1 LVRLPRPGQATL
13 LKLSYRGGP
22 GMLAWAFHRIS
33 GVAIWAFILLH
44 VLDIWLAQANPALYD
59 DVLQIYASP
68 AGRVGETLLG
78 AALLY
83 HALNG
88 LRIIVMDFWPSL
100 TAYHKQMWYANW
112 VIFVVVGLPGAFI
125 ILRPVFGL

>member
-1 LVRLPRPGQATL
+1 MTL
-13 LKLSYRGGP
+13 RYRGGE

-44 VLDIWLAQANPALYD
+44 ILDIWLVGVNPELYNE
-59 DVLQIYASP
+59 VLQVYASP
-68 AGRVGETLLG
+68 VGRVLEALLG

-88 LRIIVMDFWPSL
+88 LRIVIMDFWPSM
-100 TAYHKQMWYANW
+100 TRYHRQLWYANW
-112 VIFVVVGLPGAFI
+112 VVFLLIGI
-125 ILRPVFGL
+125 PVLVQIMAPAFGLAPPFGIHA

>member
-1 LVRLPRPGQATL
+1 ML
-13 LKLSYRGGP
+13 LRYRGSE

-44 VLDIWLAQANPALYD
+44 VLDIWLVGVNPDLYNE
-59 DVLQIYASP
+59 VLVIYASP
-68 AGRVGETLLG
+68 VGRVGESLLG

-88 LRIIVMDFWPSL
+88 LRIIIMDFWPSM
-100 TAYHKQMWYANW
+100 TRYHRQLWYASW
-112 VIFVVVGLPGAFI
+112 VVFVLIGV
-125 ILRPVFGL
+125 PVLVQIMAPAFGLEPPFGIHA

>member
-1 LVRLPRPGQATL
+1 ML
-13 LKLSYRGGP
+13 LRYRGSE

-44 VLDIWLAQANPALYD
+44 VLDIWLVGANPALYD
-59 DVLQIYASP
+59 EVLAVYASP
-68 AGRVGETLLG
+68 IGRVAETLLG

-88 LRIIVMDFWPSL
+88 LRIVIMDFWPA
-100 TAYHKQMWYANW
+100 TTRWHKQLWYGCW
-112 VIFVVVGLPGAFI
+112 IVFLLIGI
-125 ILRPVFGL
+125 PVALQIMAPAFGLEPPFGTRELVQ

>member
-1 LVRLPRPGQATL
+1 ML
-13 LKLSYRGGP
+13 LRYRGGE

-44 VLDIWLAQANPALYD
+44 ILDIWLVGVNPELYD
-59 DVLQIYASP
+59 EVLVIYASP
-68 AGRVGETLLG
+68 IGRIGETLLG

-88 LRIIVMDFWPSL
+88 LRIIIMDFWPAM
-100 TAYHKQMWYANW
+100 TRYHRQMWWATW
-112 VIFVVVGLPGAFI
+112 VILFTVGLPGAYI
-125 ILRPVFGL
+125 ILRPIWEG

>member
-1 LVRLPRPGQATL
+1 ML
-13 LKLSYRGGP
+13 LRYRGSE

-44 VLDIWLAQANPALYD
+44 VLDIWLVGVNSDLYD
-59 DVLQIYASP
+59 EVLAIYASP
-68 AGRVGETLLG
+68 FGRVMESLLG

-88 LRIIVMDFWPSL
+88 LRIIIMDFWPSM
-100 TAYHKQMWYANW
+100 TRYHKQLWYLSW
-112 VIFVVVGLPGAFI
+112 VLFVLIGLP
-125 ILRPVFGL
+125 ILIQIMTPAFGLEPPFRFGS

>member
-1 LVRLPRPGQATL
+1 ML
-13 LKLSYRGGP
+13 LRYRGSE

-44 VLDIWLAQANPALYD
+44 VLDIWLVGANPVLYD
-59 DVLQIYASP
+59 EVLAVYASP
-68 AGRVGETLLG
+68 IGRVGETLLG

-88 LRIIVMDFWPSL
+88 LRIVIMDFWPATTRWHRQL
-100 TAYHKQMWYANW
+100 WYGSW
-112 VIFVVVGLPGAFI
+112 ILFVVIGLPVALQIMF
-125 ILRPVFGL
+125 PAFGLQPPFGTRELVQ

>member
-1 LVRLPRPGQATL
+1 ML
-13 LKLSYRGGP
+13 LRYRGSE

-44 VLDIWLAQANPALYD
+44 VLDIWLAGVNPQLYD
-59 DVLQIYASP
+59 EVLQVYASP
-68 AGRVGETLLG
+68 AGRVGEVLLG

-88 LRIIVMDFWPSL
+88 LRIVIMDFWPSM
-100 TAYHKQMWYANW
+100 TRFHRQMWYANW
-112 VIFVVVGLPGAFI
+112 VLFAFVGLPIVIQIMAPAFGFKAPFTFGSGA
-125 ILRPVFGL
+125 

>member
-1 LVRLPRPGQATL
+1 ML
-13 LKLSYRGGP
+13 LRYRGSE

-44 VLDIWLAQANPALYD
+44 VLDIWLASVNPKLYD
-59 DVLQIYASP
+59 ELLVVYASP
-68 AGRVGETLLG
+68 AGRVGESLLG

-88 LRIIVMDFWPSL
+88 LRIIIMDFWPA
-100 TAYHKQMWYANW
+100 TTRYHKQLWYANW
-112 VIFVVVGLPGAFI
+112 VLFAAIGLPILVQIMAPAFDFAPPF
-125 ILRPVFGL
+125 RFAS

>member
-1 LVRLPRPGQATL
+1 ML
-13 LKLSYRGGP
+13 LRYRGSE

-44 VLDIWLAQANPALYD
+44 VLDIWLVGANKGLYD
-59 DVLQIYASP
+59 EVLKIYASP
-68 AGRVGETLLG
+68 FGRVMESLLG

-88 LRIIVMDFWPSL
+88 LRIIIMDFWPS
-100 TAYHKQMWYANW
+100 TTRWHKQLWYANW
-112 VIFVVVGLPGAFI
+112 VAFAVIGLP
-125 ILRPVFGL
+125 ILVQIMAPAFGLQPPFRFGS

>member
-1 LVRLPRPGQATL
+1 MRLPAPGQATL
-13 LKLSYRGGP
+13 LKLSYRGGE

-44 VLDIWLAQANPALYD
+44 VLDIWLASANPKLYD
-59 DVLQIYASP
+59 DVLTIYASP
-68 AGRVGETLLG
+68 GGRIGETLLG

-88 LRIIVMDFWPSL
+88 LRIIVMDFWPPL
-100 TAYHKQMWYANW
+100 TRFHKQFWAAAW
-112 VIFVVVGLPGAFI
+112 VIFVAVGIPVAYV
-125 ILRPVFGL
+125 ILKPIWGG

>member
-1 LVRLPRPGQATL
+1 MPRPDQSAL
-13 LKLSYRGGP
+13 LKLTYRGGE

-33 GVAIWAFILLH
+33 GIAIWAFILLH
-44 VLDIWLAQANPALYD
+44 VLDIWLSQANAALYND
-59 DVLQIYASP
+59 LLGIYASP

-88 LRIIVMDFWPSL
+88 LRIILMDFWPRL
-100 TAYHKQMWYANW
+100 TLYHKQIWFLSW
-112 VIFVVVGLPGAFI
+112 IVFVAVGLPVAYM
-125 ILRPVFGL
+125 ILKPIWGG

>member
-1 LVRLPRPGQATL
+1 ML
-13 LKLSYRGGP
+13 LRYRGSE

-44 VLDIWLAQANPALYD
+44 VLDIWLVGANPALYD
-59 DVLQIYASP
+59 EVLAVYASP
-68 AGRVGETLLG
+68 IGRVGETLLG

-88 LRIIVMDFWPSL
+88 LRIVIMDFWPATTRWHRQL
-100 TAYHKQMWYANW
+100 WYGSW
-112 VIFVVVGLPGAFI
+112 ILFVVIGLPVAMQIMF
-125 ILRPVFGL
+125 PAFGLQPPFGTRELVQ